1 MNVRVLPVVALRGL
15 VMFPGTVM
23 NFEVGRDK
31 TVVAVKS
38 AAETDGL
45 VFMVSQIDEY
55 AEDFRLENLHK
66 IGVIAK
72 IKQTVKGRDGIVKV
86 VAEGICRANAVGYQ
100 DTGRYMLAD
109 VEKAPVTK
117 EELTEVQ
124 SQAYLR
130 NIQALFDEIL
140 ALVPRIPKEIVKR
153 VREAQ
158 DPFDLADYIAANVLM
173 SSAEKQQYLDE
184 DSALKRLELILQL
197 LDKECEIVAL
207 EIDINERVQSQVDHN
222 RREFFLREQLKTIQN
237 ELQMEEAYEEEDG
250 YVEKIK
256 ALKLSPES
264 EEKLLKEVKRLE
276 RMPESSQ
283 EAALIQNYLDC
294 CLDLPWN
301 TETKEKTDLKAAEK
315 ILDHDHYG
323 LEKVKKRILEYLA
336 VRQLG
341 GTASA
346 QILCLAGPPG
356 VGKTSVASSVARAMG
371 RTYVRVALGGV
382 KDESDIRGHRKTYI
396 GSMPG
401 RIMQA
406 IAQAKCKNPLILL
419 DEVDKMGN
427 DYKGD
432 PSSAL
437 LEVLDPEQNKE
448 FVDHFIDLPFDLSK
462 VMFIPTANDVN
473 GIPAPLYDRMD
484 ILELPSYTREEK
496 FHIAKQHLVKKQ
508 MTANGLTAKEIR
520 FTDKALYMLIDS
532 YTREAGVRSLERRIA
547 DVCRKVAVEM
557 VNGKTEK
564 HVINEKELPVLLGP
578 EKYEPETVGKRD
590 LVGVVTG
597 LAWTSVGGETLE
609 VEVAALKGTGKLELT
624 GSLGDVMKES
634 AKAAITCVRS
644 IGDRYGVP
652 EDFYKEKDIHIH
664 FPEGAVPKDGPS
676 AGIAITTAIVSA
688 LSGRPV
694 RHEVAMTGEITLT
707 GRVLPI
713 GGLKEKT
720 MAAYRYGIQTVILP
734 EKNKKDLQ
742 EIDATVKE
750 HLNFVFADRIETVLQ
765 HALAEP
771 PKSKKFEM
779 KLSDKTLTACI

>member
-31 TVVAVKS
+31 TVAAVKS

-72 IKQTVKGRDGIVKV
+72 IKQTVKGRDGVVKV

-100 DTGRYMLAD
+100 DIGRYMLAD
-109 VEKAPVTK
+109 VEKVPVTK

-140 ALVPRIPKEIVKR
+140 ALVPRIPKEIIKR
-153 VREAQ
+153 VHEAQ

-184 DSALKRLELILQL
+184 GSALKRLELILQL

-462 VMFIPTANDVN
+462 VMFITTANDVN
-473 GIPAPLYDRMD
+473 EIPAPLYDRMD

-508 MTANGLTAKEIR
+508 MIANGLTAKDIR
-520 FTDKALYMLIDS
+520 FTDKALYLLIDS

-557 VNGKTEK
+557 INGKTEK
-564 HVINEKELPVLLGP
+564 HVINEKEIPVLLGP

-644 IGDRYGVP
+644 IGSRYGVP

-694 RHEVAMTGEITLT
+694 RREVAMTGEITLT

-720 MAAYRYGIQTVILP
+720 MAAYRYGIRTVILP

-750 HLNFVFADRIETVLQ
+750 HLNFVFADHIETVLQ
-765 HALAEP
+765 HALAES

-779 KLSDKTLTACI
+779 KLPDKTLTACI

>member
-462 VMFIPTANDVN
+462 VMFITTANDVN

>member
-72 IKQTVKGRDGIVKV
+72 IEQTVKGRDGIVKV
-86 VAEGICRANAVGYQ
+86 VAEGICRATAVGYQ
-100 DTGRYMLAD
+100 DIGRYMLAD

-130 NIQALFDEIL
+130 NIQTLFDEIL

-153 VREAQ
+153 VHEAQ

-462 VMFIPTANDVN
+462 VMFITTANDVN

-578 EKYEPETVGKRD
+578 EKYEPETVGKQD

>member
-462 VMFIPTANDVN
+462 VMFITTANDVN

-508 MTANGLTAKEIR
+508 MSANGLTAKEIR